1 MNGFILVDKETGI
14 SSNSIVQQVKRKL
27 KVKKVG
33 HLGTLDPLAKG
44 LVILAINRATKFSSY
59 FLESD
64 KSYDVQ
70 IKLGI
75 ATDTDDSTGT
85 IIYESQNYPES
96 ESVKKELLSFIG
108 ESMQV
113 PPFFSAL
120 KHKGKPLY
128 KYAREGNFISK
139 PSRRIF
145 ISKIENFNYKNKIC
159 SFRVDCSKGTYIR
172 SIARD
177 IGNKLECGAHMTSLT
192 RISQGNFRLENARKS
207 SDVTKENIICIEDAF
222 KNLDKILINTN
233 DEKKFINGVSL
244 PNLHHKDSLLRV
256 FSKSNIFLGIGEIKG
271 NDLKHKQLV

>member
-1 MNGFILVDKETGI
+1 
-14 SSNSIVQQVKRKL
+14 
-27 KVKKVG
+27 
-33 HLGTLDPLAKG
+33 
-44 LVILAINRATKFSSY
+44 
-59 FLESD
+59 
-64 KSYDVQ
+64 
-70 IKLGI
+70 
-75 ATDTDDSTGT
+75 
-85 IIYESQNYPES
+85 
-96 ESVKKELLSFIG
+96 
-108 ESMQV
+108 MQV

-177 IGNKLECGAHMTSLT
+177 IGNKLKCGAHMTSLT

-222 KNLDKILINTN
+222 KNLDKILININ
-233 DEKKFINGVSL
+233 EEKKFINGVSL
-244 PNLHHKDSLLRV
+244 PNLHHKDRLLRV
-256 FSKSNIFLGIGEIKG
+256 FSKSNVFLGIGEIKG
-271 NDLKHKQLV
+271 GHLKHKQLV

>member
-1 MNGFILVDKETGI
+1 M
-14 SSNSIVQQVKRKL
+14 
-27 KVKKVG
+27 
-33 HLGTLDPLAKG
+33 
-44 LVILAINRATKFSSY
+44 ILAINRATKFSSY

-85 IIYESQNYPES
+85 IIHESQNYPES

-145 ISKIENFNYKNKIC
+145 ISKIENFSYKNKIC

-177 IGNKLECGAHMTSLT
+177 IGSKLECGAHMTSLT
-192 RISQGNFRLENARKS
+192 RISQGNFKLENARKS

-256 FSKSNIFLGIGEIKG
+256 YSKSNIFLGIGEIKG
-271 NDLKHKQLV
+271 CLLYTSPSPRDS

>member
-1 MNGFILVDKETGI
+1 
-14 SSNSIVQQVKRKL
+14 
-27 KVKKVG
+27 
-33 HLGTLDPLAKG
+33 
-44 LVILAINRATKFSSY
+44 
-59 FLESD
+59 
-64 KSYDVQ
+64 
-70 IKLGI
+70 
-75 ATDTDDSTGT
+75 
-85 IIYESQNYPES
+85 
-96 ESVKKELLSFIG
+96 
-108 ESMQV
+108 MQV

-207 SDVTKENIICIEDAF
+207 SDVTKENIIRIEDAF
-222 KNLDKILINTN
+222 KNLDKILININ

-271 NDLKHKQLV
+271 NHLKHKQLV

>member
-14 SSNSIVQQVKRKL
+14 SSNSIVQQIKKKL

-70 IKLGI
+70 IRLGI

-85 IIYESQNYPES
+85 IIHESQNYPES

-177 IGNKLECGAHMTSLT
+177 IGNKLKCGAHMTSLT

-256 FSKSNIFLGIGEIKG
+256 FSKGNIFLGIGEIKG
-271 NDLKHKQLV
+271 NQLKHKQLV

>member
-1 MNGFILVDKETGI
+1 
-14 SSNSIVQQVKRKL
+14 
-27 KVKKVG
+27 
-33 HLGTLDPLAKG
+33 
-44 LVILAINRATKFSSY
+44 
-59 FLESD
+59 
-64 KSYDVQ
+64 
-70 IKLGI
+70 
-75 ATDTDDSTGT
+75 
-85 IIYESQNYPES
+85 
-96 ESVKKELLSFIG
+96 
-108 ESMQV
+108 MQV

-177 IGNKLECGAHMTSLT
+177 IGNKLKCGAHMTSLT

-222 KNLDKILINTN
+222 KNLDKILINIIFNIIKTSI
-233 DEKKFINGVSL
+233 FIKL
-244 PNLHHKDSLLRV
+244 IDFLV
-256 FSKSNIFLGIGEIKG
+256 FY
-271 NDLKHKQLV
+271 QLN